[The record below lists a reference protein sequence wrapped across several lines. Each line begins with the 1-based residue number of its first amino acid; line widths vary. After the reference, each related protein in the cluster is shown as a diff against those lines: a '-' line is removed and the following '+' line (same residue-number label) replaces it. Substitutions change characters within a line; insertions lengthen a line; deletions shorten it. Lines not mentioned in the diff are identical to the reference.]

1 MLNMKPNDKILFEEK
16 DEKKYRETLL
26 INDELNPKLVKVLKE
41 WYDIFTEGE
50 KKMYP
55 KGVAKFVQGVSQY
68 NDPVDEDDNKVTSF
82 LSEYDKDNKGYVSEE
97 EFISFYKKA
106 LQGKKLAT
114 VWRNL
119 RNMKVREDLKK
130 MDEPYDYI
138 FIESDKLP
146 RYQLGNDINFI
157 NNIIKQYYKN
167 PEENKILI
175 EFLLFITTND
185 FIYNEVINMF
195 TPTDKENYVNNIIK
209 EENKFIEL
217 NYVFIIIESILQDLE
232 LKMYLKS
239 PINENMINFDD
250 KEYKLLK
257 EPYEPFDK
265 EENEE
270 KKLEFLK
277 NLIKAENF
285 NKIIKSVN
293 NLLLKLSQ
301 TESDNNIYSILFNCC
316 LRGIKIINSINMIYK
331 INKNNITDDYN
342 INSFKE
348 LKENY
353 IYDLGFADLSQLLKD
368 FDYQKELNDVS
379 YSDLV
384 NNIFIYLNKE
394 KKENKKNNFDIICLN
409 LLIDLLSTKKDL
421 FNEYYTNEEKKEK
434 MKKLFIKLFSDN
446 DKEKSK
452 FFINYLDK
460 KKNTAMANEN
470 YNYIIFLYKLCNSLL
485 NNLITVQSQLEEKDD
500 KEKIEIFTPQ
510 SEFFD
515 LYNNLNQSVENLVN
529 AKIMTKNEIE
539 NESESFSNKIYDLLM
554 KELTSDNKEDNST
567 KNKIILNF
575 LKLLEIS
582 VNKDENKTNAILLEK
597 NKTSNVSLFDLIY
610 QKYFSTLCS
619 KGGGEKNSTED
630 HTELISKS
638 EDENKTDKNE
648 NEENNK
654 FILLEEIK
662 QTKPEDD
669 SINEELNKYYS
680 EIIFNALSYSN
691 DQSHIPKLIS
701 LINIL
706 KKLSKKEKNGNDS
719 DSDDRESRHV
729 NISSSFIQKTT

>member
-1 MLNMKPNDKILFEEK
+1 
-16 DEKKYRETLL
+16 
-26 INDELNPKLVKVLKE
+26 
-41 WYDIFTEGE
+41 
-50 KKMYP
+50 
-55 KGVAKFVQGVSQY
+55 
-68 NDPVDEDDNKVTSF
+68 
-82 LSEYDKDNKGYVSEE
+82 
-97 EFISFYKKA
+97 
-106 LQGKKLAT
+106 
-114 VWRNL
+114 
-119 RNMKVREDLKK
+119 
-130 MDEPYDYI
+130 
-138 FIESDKLP
+138 
-146 RYQLGNDINFI
+146 
-157 NNIIKQYYKN
+157 
-167 PEENKILI
+167 
-175 EFLLFITTND
+175 
-185 FIYNEVINMF
+185 
-195 TPTDKENYVNNIIK
+195 
-209 EENKFIEL
+209 
-217 NYVFIIIESILQDLE
+217 
-232 LKMYLKS
+232 
-239 PINENMINFDD
+239 
-250 KEYKLLK
+250 
-257 EPYEPFDK
+257 
-265 EENEE
+265 
-270 KKLEFLK
+270 
-277 NLIKAENF
+277 
-285 NKIIKSVN
+285 
-293 NLLLKLSQ
+293 
-301 TESDNNIYSILFNCC
+301 
-316 LRGIKIINSINMIYK
+316 MIYK

-368 FDYQKELNDVS
+368 FEYQKELNDVS

-421 FNEYYTNEEKKEK
+421 FNEYYSNEEKKEK

-446 DKEKSK
+446 DKDKSK

-554 KELTSDNKEDNST
+554 KELTNDNKEENST

-691 DQSHIPKLIS
+691 SQALIPKLIS
-701 LINIL
+701 VINIL

-719 DSDDRESRHV
+719 DSDDRESPAMSIYHHHSSKKQHDHV
-729 NISSSFIQKTT
+729 GLKNLGCICYLNSTMQQMYMVPTFRRAIMWSDDNKEANPTSNYRYSCEDDNLLHQLQEMYTYLTFSEKMDYNPRGFCYSFKDFDGNPINIAAQQDSQEFLNNFCDKIENSLKPTKFKYIVSDVFTGKTCSSVICDKCKHISNRFEDFYTLTLEVKNINTLNDSLHKLIVPEIIDEFKCSNCNQNVRISKITSLNKLPNV